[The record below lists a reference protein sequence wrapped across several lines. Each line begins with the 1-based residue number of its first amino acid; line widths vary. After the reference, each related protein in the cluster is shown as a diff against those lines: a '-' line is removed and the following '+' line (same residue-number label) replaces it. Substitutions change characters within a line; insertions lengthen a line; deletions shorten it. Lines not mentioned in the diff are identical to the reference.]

1 MRRRGFSL
9 FIVTFVVALLSVGA
23 LALLD
28 QTGREA
34 DLVRRTRQLRQAE
47 SIADG
52 AVAEVINDERTPT
65 LLPDYSTAG
74 LRADYSPSQSSPFFA
89 SGGLYEYSADVRLLR
104 FVPVSETSQNW
115 SRALVYEITALGA
128 VDGEHTTSEV
138 RAQVYKTIT
147 IPAGT
152 LLPRIHAR

>member
-1 MRRRGFSL
+1 MRRRGFAL
-9 FIVTFVVALLSVGA
+9 FIVMFVVAVLSVGA

-52 AVAEVINDERTPT
+52 AVAEVVNDERTPSV
-65 LLPDYSTAG
+65 LPDYSTAD
-74 LRADYSPSQSSPFFA
+74 LRVDYSPPSQSPFQTGDF
-89 SGGLYEYSADVRLLR
+89 EYSADVRLLR

-115 SRALVYEITALGA
+115 SRALVYEITTVGA
-128 VDGEHTTSEV
+128 VDQAHTTSEV

-147 IPAGT
+147 VPAGT
-152 LLPRIHAR
+152 LLPRVHAR